1 MARKAAVTPVL
12 SPSGEASLAMLA
24 GVGPAVAA
32 KLQARGLA
40 TLQDLWLHLPL
51 RYEDRTRLT
60 RIEDLRNGVPA
71 QVEGRVVAVERGMRY
86 RPMLK
91 VAVEDEGRGTLVL
104 RFFHF
109 RQQQVGQFAVGNRL
123 RCFGTPKPGQLGL
136 EIVHPSYQVLG
147 RNDDPEL
154 GDRLDPVYPTVEGVG
169 PMTMRKL
176 ISQAL
181 DRLPEESA
189 LELLPSGWLDGLGL
203 PSLRSA
209 LLTVHRPPPDADL
222 AALAAGT
229 HPAQRRLA
237 MEELLAH
244 HLSLRRQR
252 IALQAHHAPP
262 LAGPG
267 KLAKALLKQL
277 PFALTGAQARVFK
290 QIREDLARPS
300 PMLRL
305 VQGDVGSGKTVV
317 AALAAMLAVEQ
328 GKQVALAAPTELLAE
343 QHLNN
348 LRGWL
353 EPLGV
358 RIAWLAGKVTGKA
371 RAKVMEQVASGEAQ
385 VVVGTHALMQ
395 EAVVFQD
402 LALAIVDE
410 QHRFGVHQRLA
421 LRDKGAGGNSV
432 PHQLVM
438 TATPIPRTLAM
449 SEYADLDVSAIDE
462 LPPGRTPVQTVA
474 LNNDRRPELIE
485 RIALACQEGR
495 QVYWVCTLIEES
507 EELDATPAQ
516 ATYESLQA
524 LLPGVRVGLVH
535 GRLKAAEKLATMV
548 AFKAGDIDLLV
559 ATTVIEVGVDVPNAS
574 LMVIENAER
583 LGLAQLH
590 QLRGRVGRSHH
601 RAYAYLITPDRR
613 AITPDAEKRLE
624 AIASMDELGAG
635 FTLATHD
642 LEIRGAGELLGED
655 QSGQM
660 AEVGFSLYTEL
671 LERAVRSIKQGKLP
685 DLDAGEEVRGAE
697 VELHVPALIPEDYLP
712 DVHTRLTLYK
722 RISSARD
729 SDALRELQ
737 VEMIDR
743 FGLLPDAAKH
753 LFAIAELKLKAN
765 TLGIRKLDLGE
776 NGGRIVFESKP
787 NIDPMAV
794 IQLIQK
800 QPNLYAMEG
809 PDKLRIKHP
818 LPLPEDRFNAA
829 RALLTTLAPG

>member
-1 MARKAAVTPVL
+1 MARRPAVTPAL
-12 SPSGEASLAMLA
+12 APSGEASLAALA

-32 KLQARGLA
+32 KLAARGLSS
-40 TLQDLWLHLPL
+40 LQDLWLHLPL
-51 RYEDRTRLT
+51 RYEDRTALT
-60 RIEDLRNGVPA
+60 RIQDLRSGVPA
-71 QVEGRVVAVERGMRY
+71 QVEVRVVAVDRGMRF
-86 RPMLK
+86 RPTLK
-91 VAVEDEGRGTLVL
+91 VAVEDEGQGTLVL

-109 RQQQVGQFAVGNRL
+109 RQQQVAQFAVGTRL

-147 RNDDPEL
+147 RTDDPAL
-154 GDRLDPVYPTVEGVG
+154 GDSLDPVYPTVEGIG
-169 PMTMRKL
+169 PATLRRL
-176 ISQAL
+176 IGQAL
-181 DRLPEESA
+181 DRLPEEST
-189 LELLPSGWLDGLGL
+189 LELLPPGWLDGLAL

-209 LLTVHRPPPDADL
+209 LMTVHRPPPDANL

-237 MEELLAH
+237 LEELLAH

-277 PFALTGAQARVFK
+277 PFALTGAQKRVFT
-290 QIREDLARPS
+290 QIRDDLAQPR

-343 QHLNN
+343 QHLTN

-358 RIAWLAGKVTGKA
+358 QVAWLAGKVTGKA
-371 RAKVMEQVASGEAQ
+371 RSKVLEQVANGQAQ

-395 EAVVFQD
+395 ETVVFHD

-421 LRDKGAGGNSV
+421 LRDKGPGGRSV

-485 RIALACQEGR
+485 RIALACREGR
-495 QVYWVCTLIEES
+495 QVYWVCTLIEEN

-516 ATYESLQA
+516 ATFESLQA

-535 GRLKAAEKLATMV
+535 GRLKASEKLATMV
-548 AFKAGDIDLLV
+548 AFKAGQIDLLV

-590 QLRGRVGRSHH
+590 QLRGRVGRGSAVS
-601 RAYAYLITPDRR
+601 RCVLLYQARLSAMARERLETMRQTNDGFVI
-613 AITPDAEKRLE
+613 AEK
-624 AIASMDELGAG
+624 
-635 FTLATHD
+635 D
-642 LEIRGAGELLGED
+642 LELRGPGELLGTR
-655 QSGQM
+655 QTGLAGFRM
-660 AEVGFSLYTEL
+660 ADLARDADL
-671 LERAVRSIKQGKLP
+671 LPGVHALAERLLAEAPVVADRVVERWIGSAVRY
-685 DLDAGEEVRGAE
+685 A
-697 VELHVPALIPEDYLP
+697 
-712 DVHTRLTLYK
+712 
-722 RISSARD
+722 SA
-729 SDALRELQ
+729 
-737 VEMIDR
+737 
-743 FGLLPDAAKH
+743 
-753 LFAIAELKLKAN
+753 
-765 TLGIRKLDLGE
+765 
-776 NGGRIVFESKP
+776 
-787 NIDPMAV
+787 
-794 IQLIQK
+794 
-800 QPNLYAMEG
+800 
-809 PDKLRIKHP
+809 
-818 LPLPEDRFNAA
+818 
-829 RALLTTLAPG
+829 